1 MFSIKFLLQKSC
13 FMTIFHKFKKTASLS
28 LQSFYTFPLNRFKKR
43 RRKMYS
49 THNPLDCIYIK
60 TLIQF
65 LTWGLTEQAAN
76 QYHALQSSGGGL
88 LGIGKI
94 TLLVSEKAGWG
105 ICFFTPVESVFWLTS
120 AFTLVKIDTRS
131 IPLKR
136 KKYKNIQVTIKN
148 IKIHLQLMSLTI

>member
-1 MFSIKFLLQKSC
+1 MEVYYVFHQIRAAKKLIFLTTS
-13 FMTIFHKFKKTASLS
+13 FNKFKKTASLS
-28 LQSFYTFPLNRFKKR
+28 LQSFYIFLLNRFLKKEEDGEEAE
-43 RRKMYS
+43 KC
-49 THNPLDCIYIK
+49 TQHTTLQFIK
-60 TLIQF
+60 KTETLIQF
-65 LTWGLTEQAAN
+65 LTWGLTEQTTN
-76 QYHALQSSGGGL
+76 QYHALHSSGGGS

-136 KKYKNIQVTIKN
+136 KKYKIYRSQ
-148 IKIHLQLMSLTI
+148 